1 MKACAILILSDLD
14 ILSNGTYDRHI
25 FDNMIQETTLSK
37 PPLDPAVEDGP
48 DAVTAP
54 LSGGPPV
61 RPEED
66 YEILADA
73 EEEDDDD

>member
-1 MKACAILILSDLD
+1 
-14 ILSNGTYDRHI
+14 
-25 FDNMIQETTLSK
+25 MIQETTLSK